1 MLRDVTDGALYKSLL
16 IQADRENSD
25 VYHIML
31 MFNTDGAPVFKSQKY
46 SIWPLYASV
55 QELIPGKRYICI

>member
-1 MLRDVTDGALYKSLL
+1 MKDITDGLLYKDLS
-16 IQADRENSD
+16 IQVHQGCSTNENTR
-25 VYHIML
+25 VVML

-55 QELIPGKRYICI
+55 LELARKRRFV